1 MLNRI
6 AYSAMTGEPIVTM
19 KTLTRETYAKR
30 IERVADYLI
39 DHLDGDVDLHRLAE
53 EAHLSAYHF
62 HRIYHGMTG
71 ETVAET
77 VKRLRLHRAALKLI
91 SSGTPIAAL
100 AKEAGYGS
108 VQAFN
113 RAFSQNY
120 AMPPAAYREKQS
132 RAALRA
138 PASPQMEKDMYRVT
152 IKNIEPVRVAALR
165 HQGEYM
171 EIGNV
176 FERIN
181 IWAAGENL
189 LGANA
194 RWFGIYYDDPAALP
208 ATGLRSDACLAIPA
222 MFTPP
227 DGYRAI
233 DTPAGRCAMLV
244 YTGPYSSLEKPYRWL
259 FGDWLPASGEEPAD
273 LPCFEE
279 YLNDARSVPP
289 SELITAIYL
298 PLKPA

>member
-1 MLNRI
+1 M
-6 AYSAMTGEPIVTM
+6 TM

-39 DHLDGDVDLHRLAE
+39 DHLDSDVDLHRLAE

-77 VKRLRLHRAALKLI
+77 IRRLRLHRAALKLI
-91 SSGTPIAAL
+91 SSDIAIATL

-108 VQAFN
+108 VQSFN
-113 RAFSQNY
+113 RAFSQAY
-120 AMPPAAYREKQS
+120 AIPPAAYREKQS
-132 RAALRA
+132 RAALREPA
-138 PASPQMEKDMYRVT
+138 PKPLEKNMYPVT
-152 IKNIEPVRVAALR
+152 IKHVAPVRVAALR

-176 FERIN
+176 FERLN

-189 LGANA
+189 LDANA

-208 ATGLRSDACLAIPA
+208 AADLRSDACLAIPA
-222 MFTPP
+222 TVTLPQ
-227 DGYRAI
+227 GYRAI
-233 DTPAGRCAMLV
+233 DTPSGRCAMLV

-259 FGDWLPASGEEPAD
+259 FGEWLPQSGEEPAD
-273 LPCFEE
+273 QPCFEE

-298 PLKPA
+298 PLKSA